1 MSILAYWYTHESMI
15 KKNVLEQLYGGK
27 KHSMKKISTML
38 DCSVHRVEYWLKKYR
53 MPRRS
58 ISEAIYRMH
67 HPKGDPFTLCPP
79 KTAEDYI
86 LFGIGIGLY
95 WGDGTKAN
103 LSAIRLGNTD
113 PELLKTFLNFL
124 VRFFDIKVS
133 DCRFGLQ
140 IFTDIN
146 PEEALDFWSK
156 KLKIHKRQFYKVTVT
171 RSGSL
176 GTYRRKSQYG
186 VVTIYYQNRKLRD
199 ILVHLLHHRSLREVQ
214 KEFLKERQE

>member
-1 MSILAYWYTHESMI
+1 MI
-15 KKNVLEQLYGGK
+15 AKNVLEKLYVRK
-27 KHSMKKISTML
+27 KHSMKEISIML
-38 DCSVHRVEYWLKKYR
+38 NCSVHAVEYWLKKYS

-67 HPKGDPFTLCPP
+67 HPKGDPFTLRPP
-79 KTAEDYI
+79 KTKEDYI
-86 LFGIGIGLY
+86 LFGTGIGLY
-95 WGDGTKAN
+95 WGEGTKAN

-113 PELLKTFLNFL
+113 PELLKIFLKFL
-124 VRFFDIKVS
+124 VRFFNIRLS

-146 PEEALDFWSK
+146 TAEALDFWSK
-156 KLKIHKRQFYKVTVT
+156 KLRIHKRQFYKVTVT

-186 VVTIYYQNRKLRD
+186 VVTIYYQNKKLRD
-199 ILVHLLHHRSLREVQ
+199 ILVHLVQHRSLSDVQ
-214 KEFLKERQE
+214 KEFLKTRPQ